1 MISTFTCLHCD
12 CTFPCHPCA
21 KDQRYCNAK
30 ECRRA
35 SRRAWKKKN
44 RATNKS
50 YRQQCQNHQKKW
62 RNNRP
67 AHQYQR
73 EYRESHLDYERRN
86 RELQLERN
94 KKRQKE
100 QDPMIVKRN
109 TLSIQPNVDGIS
121 GGIYALMQVEN
132 GKIVKRNTLMVR
144 MQVLSGETMILAQNS
159 E

>member
-1 MISTFTCLHCD
+1 MISTFTCLHCG
-12 CTFPCHPCA
+12 CTFPCHPCV
-21 KDQRYCNAK
+21 KGQRYCNAK

-35 SRRAWKKKN
+35 SRRSWKKKK

-50 YRQQCQNHQKKW
+50 YRQQCQNHQKRW
-62 RNNRP
+62 RENRP

-73 EYRESHLDYERRN
+73 EYRESHLDYETRN

-100 QDPMIVKRN
+100 QGPMIVKRN
-109 TLSIQPNVDGIS
+109 TLSIQPNVDEIS
-121 GGIYALMQVEN
+121 GGTYALMQVES

-144 MQVLSGETMILAQNS
+144 MQVLSGEAMILAQNS

>member
-1 MISTFTCLHCD
+1 MISTFTCLHCC
-12 CTFPCHPCA
+12 CTYPCHPCV
-21 KDQRYCNAK
+21 KDQKYCSAK
-30 ECRRA
+30 ECRKA

-50 YRQQCQNHQKKW
+50 YRQQCLNHQKRW
-62 RNNRP
+62 RENRP

-73 EYRESHLDYERRN
+73 EYRESHSDYESRN
-86 RELQLERN
+86 RELQLDRN

-109 TLSIQPNVDGIS
+109 TLSIQPNVDGAS
-121 GGIYALMQVEN
+121 GGTYALMQVEN

-144 MQVLSGETMILAQNS
+144 MQVLSGEAMILDQNS

>member
-1 MISTFTCLHCD
+1 MKSTFTCLHCG

-35 SRRAWKKKN
+35 YIRAWRKKN

-50 YRQQCQNHQKKW
+50 YRKQCQNHQKKW
-62 RNNRP
+62 RKNRP

-73 EYRESHLDYERRN
+73 GYRESHPDYERRN

-100 QDPMIVKRN
+100 KDPMIVKRN
-109 TLSIQPNVDGIS
+109 TLSIQSNVDGIS
-121 GGIYALMQVEN
+121 GGIYALMQVES